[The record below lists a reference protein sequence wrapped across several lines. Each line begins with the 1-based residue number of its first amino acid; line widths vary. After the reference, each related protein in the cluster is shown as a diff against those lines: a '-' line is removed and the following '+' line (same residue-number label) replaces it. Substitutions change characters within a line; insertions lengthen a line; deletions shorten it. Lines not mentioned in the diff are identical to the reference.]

1 MREAKVF
8 ESGNL
13 VRGFSL
19 VLRDPEGSRYKMWGE
34 KAER

>member
-19 VLRDPEGSRYKMWGE
+19 VLRDPEGSHYKMWGE